1 MSNIITAHFA
11 TEQTRAWTDELWQY
25 DYGQVLQFEGL
36 DLPSAY
42 EVHFANAPHGVNST
56 TQIGDA
62 GGVQIPDAYLQTGEC
77 VYAWVYL
84 HDGETDGETEYMV
97 TIPVT
102 KRAKPTN
109 ATPTPVQQDVITET
123 IAALNTAV
131 NEAETA
137 IEHYPKIEDGTW
149 RVWDVTNEEWV
160 DTGVNATGPQG
171 ETGPQGA
178 QGAKG
183 DKGDAGEQGPKGD
196 TGATGATGP
205 QGPKGDKGDKG
216 DTGAT
221 GATGPQGPKGDTGAT
236 GATGPQ
242 GEQGP
247 QGETGPEGPQG
258 ETGPTGATGPQGPQG
273 PQGDDYVLTSA
284 DKTEIA
290 GMVQSMFRVSVSGTT
305 PTITGADNT
314 MYLCGTVATLDIVA
328 PQTGAIGVRFESGST
343 ATVLTATG
351 VSWPSWF
358 DPSDLDADTVYELSI
373 FDMYGAVITWPA

>member
-1 MSNIITAHFA
+1 MSNIITATFCSD
-11 TEQTRAWTDELWQY
+11 QTRAWTDELWQY
-25 DYGQVLQFEGL
+25 DYGQVLQFAGL
-36 DLPSAY
+36 DLPVAY

-123 IAALNTAV
+123 IAALQEAV
-131 NEAETA
+131 ERSDTNVT
-137 IEHYPKIEDGTW
+137 HYPKIEDGTW
-149 RVWDVTNEEWV
+149 WVWDATEEEWV
-160 DTGVNATGPQG
+160 DTEVEAQGPQG
-171 ETGPQGA
+171 EQGI
-178 QGAKG
+178 QGI
-183 DKGDAGEQGPKGD
+183 Q
-196 TGATGATGP
+196 GP
-205 QGPKGDKGDKG
+205 QGP
-216 DTGAT
+216 
-221 GATGPQGPKGDTGAT
+221 QGE
-236 GATGPQ
+236 TGPQ

-247 QGETGPEGPQG
+247 QGETGATGPQGPTGATGATGAQGPQGIQGIQGIQGPEGPEGPQG
-258 ETGPTGATGPQGPQG
+258 EQG
-273 PQGDDYVLTSA
+273 PQGDDYVLTSV

-351 VSWPSWF
+351 VSWPTWF
-358 DPSDLDADTVYELSI
+358 DPTDLDADTIYELSI